1 MVKKPPRKVFKVN
14 ICSNKYYVVYA
25 SPVCSNAK
33 MAWLI
38 VADEVHMAEARENVW
53 IALRRQHRRLAV
65 VGDAGVAD
73 FTPSSGAC
81 DKWHPDS
88 ALFV

>member
-1 MVKKPPRKVFKVN
+1 MKKPPRKVFKVN
-14 ICSNKYYVVYA
+14 ICSNKYYVVHA
-25 SPVCSNAK
+25 SPVCSNAR

-53 IALRRQHRRLAV
+53 FALRRQHRRLAV

-73 FTPSSGAC
+73 FTLLWG
-81 DKWHPDS
+81 
-88 ALFV
+88 L

>member
-1 MVKKPPRKVFKVN
+1 
-14 ICSNKYYVVYA
+14 
-25 SPVCSNAK
+25 